1 MRLIF
6 IIWLMTSFAGIAQ
19 QDAIYSQYMFN
30 PFAINPAYAGSRDA
44 VNVVIVNRS
53 QWIGLDGAPSTQ
65 TISGHVPMNR
75 NNLAWGLNISRD
87 KLGPTSNLL
96 AAATGAYQLK
106 LYRGTL
112 TFGLRGGIYNSVVDH
127 GKLNFREADDVLDHE
142 ERMSAIIPTFD
153 FGLYYYTERF
163 YAGLSS
169 NHLTK
174 HRFNYSSLA
183 NNQAYYLR
191 RHTFLAAGYV
201 FEINRDIQLKPSIL
215 LKHGGGLAFN
225 ADVNVNALF
234 KELFW
239 LGIGLRNLSSLNFL
253 IDFNV
258 TDYLRVGYSYDMTL
272 SKLKNYSHGSHE
284 FILGFDFNLK
294 KSSNILSP
302 RYL

>member
-1 MRLIF
+1 
-6 IIWLMTSFAGIAQ
+6 MTSFAGQAQ

-44 VNVVIVNRS
+44 VNIVVVNRS
-53 QWIGLDGAPSTQ
+53 QWVGLDGAPNTQ
-65 TISGHVPMNR
+65 TISGHVPMN
-75 NNLAWGLNISRD
+75 NNNIAWGFNISRD

-96 AAATGAYQLK
+96 AAGTAAYQLR
-106 LYRGTL
+106 LYQGTL

-127 GKLNFREADDVLDHE
+127 GQLSFREDDDILDNK
-142 ERMSAIIPTFD
+142 ERLSGIVPTFD

-169 NHLTK
+169 NHITK
-174 HRFNYSSLA
+174 HRFNYSTLPD
-183 NNQAYYLR
+183 NQAYFLR

-201 FEINRDIQLKPSIL
+201 FEVNRDILLKPSVL
-215 LKHGGGLAFN
+215 LKHGGGSAFN
-225 ADVNVNALF
+225 VDVNVNALF

-253 IDFNV
+253 VDFNV

-272 SKLKNYSHGSHE
+272 NKLKSYSYGSHE
-284 FILGFDFNLK
+284 IIIGFDFNLK

>member
-1 MRLIF
+1 
-6 IIWLMTSFAGIAQ
+6 MTSFAGIAQ

-44 VNVVIVNRS
+44 VNIVVVNRS
-53 QWIGLDGAPSTQ
+53 QWVGLDGAPNTQ
-65 TISGHVPMNR
+65 TISGHVPMDK
-75 NNLAWGLNISRD
+75 NNIAWGFNISRD

-96 AAATGAYQLK
+96 AAATAAYQLR
-106 LYRGTL
+106 LYQGTL

-127 GKLNFREADDVLDHE
+127 GQLLFREDDDILDNK
-142 ERMSAIIPTFD
+142 ERLSAIVPTFD

-163 YAGLSS
+163 YVGLSS
-169 NHLTK
+169 NHITK
-174 HRFNYSSLA
+174 HRFNYSSLP
-183 NNQAYYLR
+183 NNQAYFLA

-201 FEINRDIQLKPSIL
+201 FEVNRDILLKPSVL

-253 IDFNV
+253 VDFNV

-272 SKLKNYSHGSHE
+272 NKLKSYSYGSHE
-284 FILGFDFNLK
+284 IIIGFDFNLR
-294 KSSNILSP
+294 KSPNILSP